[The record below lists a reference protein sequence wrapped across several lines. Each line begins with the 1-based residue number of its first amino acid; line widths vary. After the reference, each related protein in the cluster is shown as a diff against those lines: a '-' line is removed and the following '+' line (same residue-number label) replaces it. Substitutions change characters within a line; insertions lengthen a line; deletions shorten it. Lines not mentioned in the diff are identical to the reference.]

1 MPDSIVS
8 ISRKNREPVKLDAV
22 CKVPSV
28 RLQKPSTRSGTETE
42 QAKMSEL
49 SAKSFL
55 ELVQK
60 SGLVPADKLKQALS
74 ELSKLA
80 AGKAVQIEQLSQFL
94 ISQGLITQW
103 HYEKLLTGKFKGFF
117 LGQYKLLSLLGTG
130 GMSTVYLAEHSL
142 SGQRR
147 AIKVLPRAR
156 VNDKSYLD
164 RFYREGRAAAS
175 LSHPNIVRIYDLANE
190 EDVYYMVIEYVP
202 GVDLHQK
209 IQNEGPAKIED
220 ALSYV
225 GQAAEGLAHAHARSI
240 VHRDI
245 KPANLLLTA
254 DGTLKILDLGL
265 ALVNEERES
274 LTLMHD
280 EKVMGT
286 ADFLAPEQAI
296 NSHNVDARADIYS
309 LGCTLYYLVTGQPPF
324 AEGSIAQRIAMHQSR
339 DPKPLRELR
348 ADCPPLVEALCQRM
362 MKKSPADRIPSCEK
376 LLQAIEVCRE
386 SLVPPVTSASEQY
399 LPSASARQATR
410 PVAAQQTSPSTP
422 AKQVPVPAAT
432 VPVRQPLKPPAP
444 PTPPTT
450 PPPVPAAAARPAATP
465 KAASAAPAAQ
475 AGGAERPKPVAPPSP
490 RPVSEK
496 QSPQTAPPNGPGI
509 VIDSHQ
515 VAPKKSVGEVGDLLV
530 QAPARPRKRGK
541 TNSLPANLIV
551 GAIVLICFLVLV
563 GMVIVLARVFGN

>member
-1 MPDSIVS
+1 
-8 ISRKNREPVKLDAV
+8 
-22 CKVPSV
+22 
-28 RLQKPSTRSGTETE
+28 
-42 QAKMSEL
+42 MSEL

-74 ELSKLA
+74 ELSKRA
-80 AGKAVQIEQLSQFL
+80 AGKPVQLEELSQFL
-94 ISQGLITQW
+94 ISAGLITQW
-103 HYEKLLTGKFKGFF
+103 HHDKLLTGKFKGFF

-164 RFYREGRAAAS
+164 RFFREGRAAAS

-190 EDVYYMVIEYVP
+190 EDVYYMVMEYVP

-220 ALSYV
+220 ALSYL

-245 KPANLLLTA
+245 KPANLLLTS

-265 ALVNEERES
+265 ALVNEEQES

-286 ADFLAPEQAI
+286 ADFLAPEQAL

-324 AEGSIAQRIAMHQSR
+324 AEGTIAQRIAMHQSR

-348 ADCPPLVEALCQRM
+348 PDCPPLLEALCQRM

-376 LLQAIEVCRE
+376 LLQAIEICRE
-386 SLVPPVTSASEQY
+386 SLVPPVTSTNEQY

-410 PVAAQQTSPSTP
+410 PVPAQQTSPGTP
-422 AKQVPVPAAT
+422 AKQVPTPATTAT
-432 VPVRQPLKPPAP
+432 TSARQPLKPSAP
-444 PTPPTT
+444 P
-450 PPPVPAAAARPAATP
+450 PPPLPPPPPQPASPARPAATLKTP
-465 KAASAAPAAQ
+465 AAAPAAQ
-475 AGGAERPKPVAPPSP
+475 AGATERAKPVAPATP

-496 QSPQTAPPNGPGI
+496 QASPTAPPATPPTGPGI
-509 VIDSHQ
+509 VIDTHQ

-541 TNSLPANLIV
+541 SNSLPANLIV

-563 GMVIVLARVFGN
+563 GMVIVLARVFGS

>member
-8 ISRKNREPVKLDAV
+8 FGRKNREPVKLDAV

-164 RFYREGRAAAS
+164 RFFREGRAAAS

-202 GVDLHQK
+202 GIDLHQK

-245 KPANLLLTA
+245 KPANLLLTS

-265 ALVNEERES
+265 ALVNEGRES

-286 ADFLAPEQAI
+286 ADFLAPEQAL

-348 ADCPPLVEALCQRM
+348 ADCPPLVESLCQRM

-410 PVAAQQTSPSTP
+410 PVAALQSNPSTP
-422 AKQVPVPAAT
+422 AKQVPVPVAT
-432 VPVRQPLKPPAP
+432 VPGRQPLKPPAT
-444 PTPPTT
+444 PTPPAT
-450 PPPVPAAAARPAATP
+450 PPVPAATARPAASP
-465 KAASAAPAAQ
+465 KAASAAPAAP
-475 AGGAERPKPVAPPSP
+475 AGGAERPKPVAPTSP

-509 VIDSHQ
+509 LIDSHQ

-530 QAPARPRKRGK
+530 QTPARPRKRGK
-541 TNSLPANLIV
+541 TTSLPANLIV
-551 GAIVLICFLVLV
+551 GAIVLICFLLLV
-563 GMVIVLARVFGN
+563 GMVIVLARVFGS

>member
-1 MPDSIVS
+1 
-8 ISRKNREPVKLDAV
+8 
-22 CKVPSV
+22 
-28 RLQKPSTRSGTETE
+28 
-42 QAKMSEL
+42 MSEL

-74 ELSKLA
+74 ELSKRA
-80 AGKAVQIEQLSQFL
+80 AGKPVQLEELSQFL
-94 ISQGLITQW
+94 ISAGLITQW
-103 HYEKLLTGKFKGFF
+103 HHDKLLTGKFKGFF

-164 RFYREGRAAAS
+164 RFFREGRAAAS

-190 EDVYYMVIEYVP
+190 EDVYYMVMEYVP

-209 IQNEGPAKIED
+209 IENEGPAKIED
-220 ALSYV
+220 ALSYL

-245 KPANLLLTA
+245 KPANLLLTS

-265 ALVNEERES
+265 ALVNEEQES
-274 LTLMHD
+274 LTLMYD

-286 ADFLAPEQAI
+286 ADFLAPEQAL

-324 AEGSIAQRIAMHQSR
+324 AEGTIAQRIAMHQSR

-348 ADCPPLVEALCQRM
+348 ADCLPLVDALCERM

-376 LLQAIEVCRE
+376 LLQAIEICRE
-386 SLVPPVTSASEQY
+386 SLVPAVTSANEQY

-410 PVAAQQTSPSTP
+410 PVAARQTPPSAQ
-422 AKQVPVPAAT
+422 AKQVSTPGATATTPARHPLKPPSPPIPPSPPPVPAAT
-432 VPVRQPLKPPAP
+432 VRPA
-444 PTPPTT
+444 TT
-450 PPPVPAAAARPAATP
+450 PKSAA
-465 KAASAAPAAQ
+465 AAPAAQ
-475 AGGAERPKPVAPPSP
+475 SGATDRPKPVAPATP

-496 QSPQTAPPNGPGI
+496 QASPPGPPTAPPAGPGI
-509 VIDSHQ
+509 VIDTHQ

-530 QAPARPRKRGK
+530 QAPTRPRKRGK

-551 GAIVLICFLVLV
+551 AAIVLICFLVLV
-563 GMVIVLARVFGN
+563 GMVIILARVFGS